1 METRVC
7 VDCEDDLC
15 LDRYE
20 GGRRQCRSCRYKAQS
35 QRRALGGGKTQKQA
49 HAQYKHGSRTE
60 EKSKVDRKVLADT
73 YRLYRKR
80 LRILSFCGVGIHDST
95 NYTEIEATLAK
106 HGIGSTFHWDGVNDF
121 IQKAAENG

>member
-20 GGRRQCRSCRYKAQS
+20 GGRRQCRSCRYKAQKK
-35 QRRALGGGKTQKQA
+35 QRTSITNTEKAA
-49 HAQYKHGSRTE
+49 HAMYKHGSRTD
-60 EKSKVDRKVLADT
+60 EKSKVSRKVLSDT

-80 LRILSFCGVGIHDST
+80 LRILEFCGVGIHDP
-95 NYTEIEATLAK
+95 NNFEKVEAKLTE
-106 HGIGSTFHWDGVNDF
+106 HSIGSTYHWTGVNEF
-121 IQKAAENG
+121 IRKAAQNG